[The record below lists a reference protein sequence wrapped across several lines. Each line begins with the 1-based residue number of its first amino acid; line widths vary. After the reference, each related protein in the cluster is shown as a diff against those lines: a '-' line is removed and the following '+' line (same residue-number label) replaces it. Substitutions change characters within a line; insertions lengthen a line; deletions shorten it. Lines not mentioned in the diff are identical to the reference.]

1 MKQTLSTLV
10 MIFMFVIVNAALAQ
24 APAPAS
30 TAEAAVAQ
38 PATWFVYGV
47 IIIVFVATL
56 VALLFVRMA
65 VEESTFS
72 LGDALSEEGQA
83 TVMDKDAAGHDAP
96 RIGSDGKPMIMTV
109 MVASISRVIALLG
122 TIALVI
128 LFIGFGTFVLYYF
141 GTGQGVPKD
150 LDKVVNFLLAG
161 LTLFAPYVVNKF
173 SSLFDPLGRRR

>member
-1 MKQTLSTLV
+1 MAATKLSTGTFHFPNPARTIVEGLHGSQRTPCRQGPGAVTTARYRVKLRTEDTMKRTLSTLV
-10 MIFMFVIVNAALAQ
+10 MISMFAIVNAALAQ

-56 VALLFVRMA
+56 AALLFVRMA

-72 LGDALSEEGQA
+72 LGDALSEEGLA
-83 TVMDKDAAGHDAP
+83 TVMEKDAAGHDAP
-96 RIGSDGKPMIMTV
+96 RIGSDGKPMTMTV

-122 TIALVI
+122 TIALV
-128 LFIGFGTFVLYYF
+128 
-141 GTGQGVPKD
+141 
-150 LDKVVNFLLAG
+150 
-161 LTLFAPYVVNKF
+161 
-173 SSLFDPLGRRR
+173 